1 MSEVTKK
8 TGSQVVSDFLTS
20 QKKVL
25 FTVLVIIVCSII
37 AFGVYSGINNKKQN
51 EVVNVSIELDSMLS
65 KLTRSEI
72 TEADFTKFT
81 IGVIKDYKNTKA
93 ELAVYSA
100 LGSYYFDQSNFE
112 KSLENYTLAY
122 TKFPKDMANSVNMFN
137 AAMCQEELGKK
148 DQAIKLLEE
157 LVAKF
162 KNSDI
167 NSDINS
173 ADLSSD
179 VPEAIFSLGRLYE
192 TTGDIDKAVNNY
204 EILVAEYQSYNLSN
218 LAKSRLITIK

>member
-8 TGSQVVSDFLTS
+8 TSNQIISDFLTS

-25 FTVLVIIVCSII
+25 FTVLVIVVCGIIV
-37 AFGVYSGINNKKQN
+37 FGVFSGINDKKQS
-51 EVVNVSIELDSMLS
+51 EVVNISIELDSMLN
-65 KLTRSEI
+65 KLTRAEI
-72 TEADFTKFT
+72 VEADFIDFT
-81 IGVIKDYKNTKA
+81 TSVIKDYKNTKA
-93 ELAVYSA
+93 ELAVYSN
-100 LGSYYFDQSNFE
+100 LGSYYFDQGNFE

-122 TKFPKDMANSVNMFN
+122 RNFPKDLANSVYLFN
-137 AAMCQEELGKK
+137 SAMCQEELGKK
-148 DQAIKLLEE
+148 DEAIKLLEE
-157 LVAKF
+157 LVTKF

-167 NSDINS
+167 NG

-192 TTGDIDKAVNNY
+192 ATGDIDKAVNNY